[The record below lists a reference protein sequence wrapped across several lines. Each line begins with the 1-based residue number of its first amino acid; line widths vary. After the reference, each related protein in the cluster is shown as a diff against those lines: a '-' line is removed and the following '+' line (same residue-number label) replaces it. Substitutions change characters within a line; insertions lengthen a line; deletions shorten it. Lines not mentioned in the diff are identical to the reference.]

1 MLAENARKKPS
12 KESGPTRASVDAS
25 SQISGE
31 EATAAG
37 ASDTAPMADQD
48 NDDEGGVEFV
58 GFSDALFEDELFCVA
73 DGA

>member
-1 MLAENARKKPS
+1 MLLVSFFVNPVLMEDSEA
-12 KESGPTRASVDAS
+12 KE
-25 SQISGE
+25 E
-31 EATAAG
+31 EEE
-37 ASDTAPMADQD
+37 D

>member
-1 MLAENARKKPS
+1 MLLVSFFVNPVLMEDSEA
-12 KESGPTRASVDAS
+12 KE
-25 SQISGE
+25 E
-31 EATAAG
+31 EE
-37 ASDTAPMADQD
+37 D

>member
-1 MLAENARKKPS
+1 MRRRSFSAFNALRSLSLLVLLVSFFVNPVLMEDS
-12 KESGPTRASVDAS
+12 EAKE
-25 SQISGE
+25 E
-31 EATAAG
+31 EEEEEE
-37 ASDTAPMADQD
+37 D

>member
-1 MLAENARKKPS
+1 MEDSEA
-12 KESGPTRASVDAS
+12 KE
-25 SQISGE
+25 E
-31 EATAAG
+31 EEEEE
-37 ASDTAPMADQD
+37 DED

>member
-1 MLAENARKKPS
+1 MRRRSFSAFNALRSVSLLVLLVSFFVNPVLMEDS
-12 KESGPTRASVDAS
+12 EAKE
-25 SQISGE
+25 E
-31 EATAAG
+31 EEEE
-37 ASDTAPMADQD
+37 D

>member
-1 MLAENARKKPS
+1 LFAEEVVFRLQRV
-12 KESGPTRASVDAS
+12 EERFVVGVVGIFFRQSGIDGGFRGEGG
-25 SQISGE
+25 GE
-31 EATAAG
+31 EE
-37 ASDTAPMADQD
+37 D